1 MKPLGEN
8 IRKVRDLLGLH
19 QKDIALKL
27 NMTAQAYGKIE
38 RNETH
43 LDVERLQQIAEAM
56 NVTPEFISNF
66 DEKKIFVNSQV
77 NQISTNND
85 GLQYNYSQNEAL
97 IEALERTIS
106 AQQDEIKYLREQL
119 AVLIQNKG

>member
-8 IRKVRDLLGLH
+8 IRKVRDLLGLD
-19 QKDIALKL
+19 QADIAKKL
-27 NMTAQAYGKIE
+27 NITAQAYGRIE
-38 RNETH
+38 RGDTK
-43 LDVERLQQIAEAM
+43 LDVERLQQIAEAL

-97 IEALERTIS
+97 VQALERRIS
-106 AQQDEIKYLREQL
+106 IQQDEIKYLR
-119 AVLIQNKG
+119 